1 MTKKTIPEIRE
12 EMFELATQM
21 ELLAYRMKFLARE
34 TYRRTYERAP
44 TRSRRITQ
52 KVRNEGH
59 AYRHEN
65 PTASFQDIANAF
77 GINPGRVSEIL
88 HGKRG

>member
-12 EMFELATQM
+12 EMFELANQM
-21 ELLAYRMKFLARE
+21 QLMARRMKMLAQE
-34 TYRRTYERAP
+34 TYRRSYERAP
-44 TRSRRITQ
+44 VRSRRITQ
-52 KVRNEGH
+52 RVRAEVH

>member
-1 MTKKTIPEIRE
+1 MSKKTIPEIRE

-21 ELLAYRMKFLARE
+21 ELLAARMKFLARE

-52 KVRNEGH
+52 RLRTEIEV
-59 AYRHEN
+59 YRFEN

-77 GINPGRVSEIL
+77 GVNPGRVSEII

>member
-12 EMFELATQM
+12 EMLELATQM
-21 ELLAYRMKFLARE
+21 QLMGRWMRFLAKE

-52 KVRNEGH
+52 KLRAEVLT
-59 AYRHEN
+59 YRHEN

>member
-1 MTKKTIPEIRE
+1 MSKKTIPEIRE
-12 EMFELATQM
+12 EMLELSAQM
-21 ELLAYRMKFLARE
+21 QLMARRIKFLAQE
-34 TYRRTYERAP
+34 TYRRSYERAP

-52 KVRNEGH
+52 KLRTEIEV
-59 AYRHEN
+59 YRFEN

-77 GINPGRVSEIL
+77 GVNPGRVSEII